1 MHKSIAL
8 GALIASASITTLAAN
23 TYYSTADSVYAASGS
38 AWNLAADGSGKAGMS
53 KTYTL
58 PANDLIIQE
67 GHKIRTSGRKQDLTW
82 TPQSITLNGEFQ
94 SIYPNNST
102 FNTDIK
108 VGPNAAWK
116 IGNEVSTVNG
126 SGKLLLGKNKLI
138 MQHVSSG
145 SKGALNFGL
154 NIVSDGGS
162 IKLNYLSDA
171 LQYIYFSNLTP
182 EFQGTIDG
190 NNANDCI
197 IRFAK
202 GNGSSG
208 ARVIIGREGN
218 EKKVK
223 LDLNTKFAVARL
235 KIDSQEIPKGAY
247 TYKDLIAINKDFA
260 DNLINNRGKVYVG
273 QKVK

>member
-1 MHKSIAL
+1 
-8 GALIASASITTLAAN
+8 
-23 TYYSTADSVYAASGS
+23 
-38 AWNLAADGSGKAGMS
+38 MS
-53 KTYTL
+53 KTYT
-58 PANDLIIQE
+58 AAENDLIIQE
-67 GHKIRTSGRKQDLTW
+67 GHKIRTSGRKSDLTW
-82 TPQSITLNGEFQ
+82 APKSITLNGEFH

-102 FNTDIK
+102 FNADIT
-108 VGPNAAWK
+108 VGPKAAWK
-116 IGNEVSTVNG
+116 IGSEVSTVNG
-126 SGKLLLGKNKLI
+126 SGKVLLGKNKLTI
-138 MQHVSSG
+138 QHASSS

-154 NIVSDGGS
+154 NVVSKGGT
-162 IKLNYLSDA
+162 IKLAYLSDS

-182 EFQGTIDG
+182 EFQGTIDA

-208 ARVIIGREGN
+208 ARVVLGRESN

-223 LDLNTKFAVARL
+223 LDLNTQFAVARL

-247 TYKDLIAINKDFA
+247 TYKDLVAINKDFA
-260 DNLINNRGKVYVG
+260 DNLIDNRGKVYVG